1 MKQKILGF
9 SNRVKTL
16 FKRSYVTSYRVF
28 YLGVL
33 GLLPISS
40 YAQIDKVNNAL
51 SGVESDLTRLG
62 GTVIGVVKILVG
74 VLAVVGLVTLVVKF
88 QEGDH
93 EAKKKLTMWLGALV
107 IFFVA
112 LTVIEEMFSLRGNS

>member
-1 MKQKILGF
+1 MKQKILGI
-9 SNRVKTL
+9 SNRVRAL
-16 FKRSYVTSYRVF
+16 FARGAVTSHRVF
-28 YLGVL
+28 YLGAL
-33 GLLPISS
+33 GLLPASS
-40 YAQIDKVNNAL
+40 YAQIEDVNNAL
-51 SGVESDLTRLG
+51 SGVKRDLSTFG

-74 VLAVVGLVTLVVKF
+74 VLAVVALVTLVVKF

-112 LTVIEEMFSLRGNS
+112 LTVIEQMFSLRESS